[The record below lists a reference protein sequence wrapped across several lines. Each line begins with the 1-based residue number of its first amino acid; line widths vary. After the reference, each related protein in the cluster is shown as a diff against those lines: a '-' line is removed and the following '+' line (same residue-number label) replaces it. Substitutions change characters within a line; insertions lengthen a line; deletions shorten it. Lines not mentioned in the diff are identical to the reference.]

1 MEKYCTIIPTNEVMT
16 PDLLNALNGI
26 CYVIKVD
33 KAMYLKGILDDEQ
46 IYNQQFPIICEEIDT
61 EIGKVYIDIVTHK
74 RFREGKPGDR
84 LHNIANEMLV
94 TKGTNLPATH
104 VAYLLRGL
112 DKNAISRYQKAMDE
126 IDAAFKNA
134 YESYMKKIT
143 YKESKS
149 DLESMQ
155 EQIAE
160 EFITSFRTRHAK

>member
-1 MEKYCTIIPTNEVMT
+1 MGTYCTIIPTNEVMT
-16 PDLLNALNGI
+16 PDLLNTLNGI
-26 CYVIKVD
+26 CHVIKVD
-33 KAMYLKGILDDEQ
+33 KARIFAKKNTFNQLDDEQ

-112 DKNAISRYQKAMDE
+112 DKNAISRYQEAMDE
-126 IDAAFKNA
+126 IDAAFKTH
-134 YESYMKKIT
+134 MKVI
-143 YKESKS
+143 
-149 DLESMQ
+149 
-155 EQIAE
+155 
-160 EFITSFRTRHAK
+160 